1 MNSLSNPNNG
11 SNTSTNLGHS
21 LDLLNNPNKNLLQL
35 KQQISL
41 NNISSELDFN
51 FFEKMKN
58 NVKSLQPSYLEQ
70 NSKTNADSLHAT
82 DYQTTVKSKSN
93 LLQESTNSNFNSS
106 NLKQLIQK
114 IVSVP
119 IQNPEWL
126 IKEMVNAIFQRKE
139 KVKKQTFP
147 VLFNIY
153 SNTRAAPFT
162 SEKTYIPISHRIG
175 SFYSLNLQNFVIDK
189 TSKTINRLFD
199 EYFYKHKTILLDTP
213 ATEEEEYL
221 ALLNL
226 YKNSKKVD
234 LRKET
239 YERYQ
244 NYILTYIPDEIISPI
259 KETWLV
265 NIVKMCMRAYNLSNS
280 YLYNE
285 LLNNCIREIVF
296 IYKISMKQSILD
308 YVLKH
313 PEQREKL
320 GIPVF
325 FRKTKE
331 YAQEI
336 IIRPSDEN
344 KEWKKKFGYAKI
356 KISSNL
362 MLMCENV
369 TKIKRYYVQSVNKT
383 QYLQIPNNWNSYS
396 LSSFI
401 DNQRA
406 KIEEEKKLVSDD
418 WKKFIE
424 NTLKENKLYKDQLI
438 LYFQSICGL
447 MSSQLRELVLLSIRN
462 YHDFLLLFKKETYF
476 DPKKVFEE
484 QFNPKFPF
492 QRSFLELS
500 IKASGDRLAFVFSDE
515 LSDIHNKLIG
525 VVHDVIKCSQ
535 DVERPDNAFIKN
547 LERKNTLW
555 EVPVVDPKIANMIAV
570 IDLIIKENLD
580 HVNKV
585 TEIYEPFVFVLNE
598 PVALEKFKAANPKR
612 EEIKKKIAYYE
623 DKLKVLREQM
633 PNALYLNLIRI
644 DCTEINLELRF
655 SLYNFIV
662 DLLKFVQSKNIVQ
675 KAKDLTERIDALKDN
690 LDRVPADEET
700 LYLYETNLESY
711 KNDKVPGIYSEYND
725 FLEWVFFYFDYDKY
739 PIFPDSSKGES
750 MGGIDIIIRNINNI
764 IKFIPA
770 WMETFEGILKD
781 KRNVFET
788 QLNKTR
794 SEFNE
799 ELRKITAEIQ
809 QNRANAN
816 TLLLDDGFVFTLLKI
831 EKDIE
836 GAYVNL
842 HALVKKEELLGA
854 YPTDDEKLE
863 QCKKDL
869 LPLIYY
875 VQFVNELKEQME
887 NESLE
892 IKNIDFPRLQQFI
905 EKSNDVFE
913 YHVGK
918 VKFLFFF
925 FFSYFFLI

>member
-1 MNSLSNPNNG
+1 MNTLNNQNG
-11 SNTSTNLGHS
+11 TNTSTNLGHS
-21 LDLLNNPNKNLLQL
+21 LDLPNITNKNLLQI
-35 KQQISL
+35 KHSL
-41 NNISSELDFN
+41 NNSSDFDIG
-51 FFEKMKN
+51 FFEKMRL
-58 NVKSLQPSYLEQ
+58 NVKSLNPSYLEGNSRTNVDSAAEYQ
-70 NSKTNADSLHAT
+70 NTI
-82 DYQTTVKSKSN
+82 KSKSN
-93 LLQESTNSNFNSS
+93 FFQESTNSNFNSS
-106 NLKQLIQK
+106 NLNQIIHK

-126 IKEMVNAIFQRKE
+126 IKEMVGAIFQRKE
-139 KVKKQTFP
+139 KVKKQIFP
-147 VLFNIY
+147 VLFNAY
-153 SNTRAAPFT
+153 SNTLAAPFT

-175 SFYSLNLQNFVIDK
+175 SFYSLTLQNYIIDK
-189 TSKTINRLFD
+189 TTKKLNRLFD
-199 EYFYKHKTILLDTP
+199 EYFYKYKNILLDIP
-213 ATEEEEYL
+213 ANEDEEYL

-226 YKNSKKVD
+226 YKNTKKVD

-244 NYILTYIPDEIISPI
+244 NYILSYIPDDIIAPI
-259 KETWLV
+259 KEEWLV

-280 YLYNE
+280 DLYNE

-308 YVLKH
+308 YMLKH

-320 GIPVF
+320 GISVS
-325 FRKTKE
+325 FRKMKE

-336 IIRPSDEN
+336 IIRPSDDN
-344 KEWKKKFGYAKI
+344 REWKKKFNFSKI
-356 KISSNL
+356 KISTNL

-369 TKIKRYYVQSVNKT
+369 TIIKKYYVQSVSRTK
-383 QYLQIPNNWNSYS
+383 YLEIPNHWNAYN

-401 DNQRA
+401 ENQRA
-406 KIEEEKKLVSDD
+406 SIEEQKRIVNED

-424 NTLKENKLYKDQLI
+424 STLKENKLYKDQLI

-447 MSSQLRELVLLSIRN
+447 MSSQLRELVLLSIKN
-462 YHDFLLLFKKETYF
+462 YHDFLLNFKKDNYF
-476 DPKKVFEE
+476 DPKKVFED

-492 QRSFLELS
+492 QRSFIELS
-500 IKASGDRLAFVFSDE
+500 IKSSSDRLSFVFSDE

-525 VVHDVIKCSQ
+525 LIHDVIKCSQ
-535 DVERPDNAFIKN
+535 DVERPDNIFIKN

-555 EVPVVDPKIANMIAV
+555 EVPVVDQKIANMIAV

-585 TEIYEPFVFVLNE
+585 TDIYEPFVFVLNE
-598 PVALEKFKAANPKR
+598 QASLEKFKNGNPKR

-623 DKLKVLREQM
+623 DKLKILRENM
-633 PNALYLNLIRI
+633 PNSLYLNLIRI
-644 DCTEINLELRF
+644 DCTDINMELLF
-655 SLYNFIV
+655 SLNNFIV

-675 KAKDLTERIDALKDN
+675 KARDLNERIDALKDN
-690 LDRVPADEET
+690 LDKVPGDEET

-764 IKFIPA
+764 FKYIPA

-781 KRNVFET
+781 KRNIFET
-788 QLNKTR
+788 QLNKTK

-799 ELRKITAEIQ
+799 ELRKITTEIQ
-809 QNRANAN
+809 QNRTNAN
-816 TLLLDDGFVFTLLKI
+816 SLLLDDGFVYTLLKI
-831 EKDIE
+831 ENDIE
-836 GAYVNL
+836 NAYDNL

-892 IKNIDFPRLQQFI
+892 IKNIDFPKLQQFI

-913 YHVGK
+913 YHVTK
-918 VKFLFFF
+918 VNLIKFFIVL
-925 FFSYFFLI
+925 